1 MADGEVVDITM
12 REWAKGHEAI
22 CAERVQNI
30 RDDVKDLRNSI
41 SSQSKVAVGV
51 MIAMLGWLAVQVYDR
66 VANPVEHT
74 RPAIIQELKR

>member
-22 CAERVQNI
+22 CAERMSTL
-30 RDDVKDLRNSI
+30 RDDVKDLRGSV
-41 SSQSKVAVGV
+41 STASKTGIGIL
-51 MIAMLGWLAVQVYDR
+51 IAMVGWLAVQVYDR

-74 RPAIIQELKR
+74 RPSVIQELKQ